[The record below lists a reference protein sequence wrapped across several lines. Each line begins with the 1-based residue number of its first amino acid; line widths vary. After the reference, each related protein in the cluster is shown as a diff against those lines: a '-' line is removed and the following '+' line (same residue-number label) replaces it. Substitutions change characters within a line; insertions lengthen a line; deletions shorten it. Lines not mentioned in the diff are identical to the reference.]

1 MCSAEIGEPLELL
14 QYYFLKLAPSCRSKQ
29 CMFWRIGKWS
39 RRWLSL
45 RVNRLFTRSPFCRR
59 VHALLQAFPLWLPS
73 AALIWRLTD
82 NVFYSWV
89 VVIGLEVQ
97 GLFRIPGN
105 TQVYEEMLSS
115 LMKGQPLNQAYTDLS
130 TIHNV
135 SSAFKVCLL
144 VIDSKT

>member
-1 MCSAEIGEPLELL
+1 M
-14 QYYFLKLAPSCRSKQ
+14 
-29 CMFWRIGKWS
+29 
-39 RRWLSL
+39 
-45 RVNRLFTRSPFCRR
+45 
-59 VHALLQAFPLWLPS
+59 
-73 AALIWRLTD
+73 
-82 NVFYSWV
+82 
-89 VVIGLEVQ
+89 IGLEVQ

-115 LMKGQPLNQAYTDLS
+115 LMKGQPLNQADTDLS